1 MARSTVHYADNK
13 TNNILKALH
22 NKLRPAGT
30 PVQRVEYIIELLFLR
45 IFEVKVKR
53 DDEFKPLR
61 KLFDGNN
68 DNSLLFSDLLP
79 LNGNQALTTLNQKV
93 FPFYG
98 NILGKAG
105 DVYKNK
111 NLPQKVQ
118 DQLVLIEEVFSNSS
132 FTNNVK
138 NGNLNEI
145 LGLISDIDEARLL
158 KTDLLGDAIESA
170 LSEQGGTKDVGL
182 FRTPDHIRQ
191 MMVVMADPDF
201 KDIIFDPAC
210 GTGGFL
216 FDAYQY
222 VLEKIKK
229 GEKIGKD
236 ENWPSEKA
244 HKEIKKYLE
253 KYIKDYKIEMPSK
266 NTVDSFYRVGISGI
280 EYLGMIRKM
289 AAINLYIRGLNP
301 ANIEQGDSLDIF
313 DPGVDAGTKSVV
325 IANPPFGA
333 KLDQPAYPKVW
344 EEYPKTDSTTLF
356 VKLMFNHLKN
366 GGRCAV
372 VVSEGFLTWDN
383 EPAKEMRKML
393 IEECNL
399 RAIISLPQGVFVSL
413 NGQGAK
419 TSILYFE
426 KPALSIAEGGEPTK
440 NIWYYKITNDGYSMG
455 VNRKEIAGCQIPEI
469 LEFFTK
475 YVKHGKTPPKTKNSF
490 VIPADW
496 IKQIDPRLKQR
507 IIIETTEQQKQ
518 KFSEKRKKEIE
529 KLDEKLK
536 KEKISKKEYEE
547 KLWQFDN
554 VVENNIQ
561 NEIAKRIEKAHSYSF
576 NLQNYR
582 SSLSDD
588 QIEKWQNAFK
598 GVEVKN
604 GNNIEARYQE
614 LFKVDSN
621 TALQILAS
629 FNSASA
635 LEMDIA
641 REYLSKVGEKNK
653 KMQELEEILK
663 EAQKYS
669 KVPLSE
675 LLINLSEERK
685 FMIDDEKVYFEP
697 TIKTRTNEISV
708 SNESKG
714 EGLKVKKRILLK
726 KGDLV
731 VGLLHTQNGSFAIC
745 DQEYVSTGT
754 FIPFEINTN
763 EVNPKYLFQNL
774 RTAFENLGVEDAT
787 GRENYKIDDILSLQ
801 IPLPPLEIQQ
811 EIVEKIERRTS
822 IIDGAKK
829 IECGLKTNLLIDK
842 VAPIG
847 ECAKLQG
854 GYAFPSKAILK
865 SGNISLIKIANVF
878 DGHIVDKELNYIDES
893 WAMEKPN
900 YVLRKG
906 DIVVAMT
913 RPIIKGGLKY
923 AVINSKYDG
932 SLLNQRVGRF
942 IVDKAK
948 LNPKY
953 LQIVLGTKEYL
964 NQLKQFCL
972 DEANQPNVS
981 SSEFESI
988 KIPLP
993 SVEIQDEIV
1002 ARHNK
1007 EMEALE
1013 KVRELKKQA
1022 EERINKILEEVWGE

>member
-30 PVQRVEYIIELLFLR
+30 PVQRVEYIIELLLLR

-61 KLFDGNN
+61 KLFNGNN
-68 DNSLLFSDLLP
+68 DDHLLFSDLLP
-79 LNGNQALTTLNQKV
+79 LNGNQALITLNQKV

-98 NILGKAG
+98 NILGRAG

-191 MMVVMADPDF
+191 MMVVMANPSF

-216 FDAYQY
+216 FDAFQY
-222 VLEKIKK
+222 VMEKV
-229 GEKIGKD
+229 GKD
-236 ENWPSEKA
+236 EKWPSEKS
-244 HKEIKKYLE
+244 HKEIREYIK
-253 KYIKDYKIEMPSK
+253 KYIKNIEAEMPSSNIA
-266 NTVDSFYRVGISGI
+266 NTFYRVGISGV

-301 ANIEQGDSLDIF
+301 ANIEQGDSLDLF

-383 EPAKEMRKML
+383 EPAKEMRKIL

-399 RAIISLPQGVFVSL
+399 RAIISLPQGVFVSK

-426 KPALSIAEGGEPTK
+426 KPALSEAEGGGPTK
-440 NIWYYKITNDGYSMG
+440 NVWYYKITNDGYSMG
-455 VNRKEIAGCQIPEI
+455 VNRKEIAGCQIPEV
-469 LEFFTK
+469 LELFIK
-475 YVKHGKTPPKTKNSF
+475 YVKQGKVPPKTKNSF

-496 IKQIDPRLKQR
+496 IKQIDPRLKLR
-507 IIIETTEQQKQ
+507 IITETTEQQKR
-518 KFSEKRKKEIE
+518 KFAEKRKKEIE
-529 KLDEKLK
+529 KLDEKLR
-536 KEKISKKEYEE
+536 KEKITEKEYKE
-547 KLWQFDN
+547 KIWQFDN

-582 SSLSDD
+582 SSLRDE
-588 QIEKWQNAFK
+588 QIKKWQGAFK
-598 GVEVKN
+598 DIEIKN
-604 GNNIEARYQE
+604 GSNIEARYQE
-614 LFKVDSN
+614 LLQADNK

-629 FNSASA
+629 FNPESG

-641 REYLSKVGEKNK
+641 REYLSKAGKKDN
-653 KMQELEEILK
+653 KMQELEDILK
-663 EAQKYS
+663 EAQKYPF
-669 KVPLSE
+669 V
-675 LLINLSEERK
+675 NLSQLLGSYENTISILDNDIYKQITISNTGEVKLRGEEMGSAIGTKRQNK
-685 FMIDDEKVYFEP
+685 ID
-697 TIKTRTNEISV
+697 
-708 SNESKG
+708 
-714 EGLKVKKRILLK
+714 LKNGQLIIYSRL
-726 KGDLV
+726 G
-731 VGLLHTQNGSFAIC
+731 LHTGSIGLVPEKLDGAVATVDMPIFSFKS
-745 DQEYVSTGT
+745 E
-754 FIPFEINTN
+754 
-763 EVNPKYLFQNL
+763 EVIPKYLEFILQSDKFVKTVAEQNPTGAAQK
-774 RTAFENLGVEDAT
+774 RFHED
-787 GRENYKIDDILSLQ
+787 KFLQLQ
-801 IPLPPLEIQQ
+801 IPFPPLEVQR
-811 EIVEKIERRTS
+811 EIVEKIERQKGIVEGAEKILENQKITS
-822 IIDGAKK
+822 DLFNYGQKNK
-829 IECGLKTNLLIDK
+829 IEILGNVCNFIGGSQPPKDDFVYDIKDGYIRLVQIRDFKSDKFKTYVNKESVTKFFNKDDVMIARYGPPIFQILRGLEGAYN
-842 VAPIG
+842 VA
-847 ECAKLQG
+847 LM
-854 GYAFPSKAILK
+854 KA
-865 SGNISLIKIANVF
+865 VP
-878 DGHIVDKELNYIDES
+878 DES
-893 WAMEKPN
+893 K
-900 YVLRKG
+900 L
-906 DIVVAMT
+906 
-913 RPIIKGGLKY
+913 
-923 AVINSKYDG
+923 SKEFLYY
-932 SLLNQRVGRF
+932 F
-942 IVDKAK
+942 
-948 LNPKY
+948 
-953 LQIVLGTKEYL
+953 LQNI
-964 NQLKQFCL
+964 
-972 DEANQPNVS
+972 
-981 SSEFESI
+981 
-988 KIPLP
+988 
-993 SVEIQDEIV
+993 EIQDFVITNSQRSAGQSGVNTDLLNSYQITLPPLETQKQIV
-1002 ARHNK
+1002 AQLDK
-1007 EMEALE
+1007 EMETLE

-1022 EERINKILEEVWGE
+1022 EERINKILEEVWGG